1 MDNRQLEILR
11 QRAES
16 DDAEAMWELV
26 TYYMEHP
33 EMQKTMYEDVEWI
46 QRAAELGHPD
56 AMLHWGGY
64 CQEHLDEPKA
74 AEWFKKSL
82 DAGNMAAA
90 YYLGCYCKDGRGGL
104 PTDLE
109 QAENYFRQSAEAEGF
124 CEAAYELYVC
134 RKARVES
141 GECED
146 MGDALDWLISSAKN
160 GGYAPAQYEVGLLLL
175 EESNEKDGFEYL
187 LRAAEQGHEQAQR
200 DVSISYLAREITT
213 ENGVQHICSTKDG
226 LKRIKE
232 SAKNKLPFA
241 FALLADYYSKTGDYT
256 AAVKYLKRG
265 VKADDVGVCL
275 WLYGKFFENNYGG
288 LFPWDEDS
296 PDRENRQ
303 SWASH
308 FYACSVMTGC
318 ESALDD
324 LIRCF
329 LNEQGEV
336 FTTDAREEVKV
347 RYASESMILIYRD
360 CIKQYFYVLPDRL

>member
-1 MDNRQLEILR
+1 M
-11 QRAES
+11 
-16 DDAEAMWELV
+16 
-26 TYYMEHP
+26 
-33 EMQKTMYEDVEWI
+33 
-46 QRAAELGHPD
+46 
-56 AMLHWGGY
+56 
-64 CQEHLDEPKA
+64 
-74 AEWFKKSL
+74 
-82 DAGNMAAA
+82 
-90 YYLGCYCKDGRGGL
+90 

-109 QAENYFRQSAEAEGF
+109 QAEKYFRTGAEDGYSD
-124 CEAAYELYVC
+124 AAYELYVC

-146 MGDALDWLISSAKN
+146 MGDTWEWLIRSARD
-160 GGYAPAQYEVGLLLL
+160 GGYAPAQYELGRLLL
-175 EESNEKDGFEYL
+175 EESNEKEGLEYL

-213 ENGVQHICSTKDG
+213 ENGVQHICATKEG
-226 LKRIKE
+226 LKRIKAA
-232 SAKNKLPFA
+232 AKNKLPFA
-241 FALLADYYSKTGDYT
+241 FALLADYYGKIGDYT

-265 VKADDVGVCL
+265 VKADNVGVCL

-308 FYACSVMTGC
+308 FYACSVMAGC

-336 FTTDAREEVKV
+336 FTTDAREEVDV
-347 RYASESMILIYRD
+347 QYASESMILRYRD
-360 CIKQYFYVLPDRL
+360 CVKQHFYVLPDLL